1 MKEQEIHVDDPGFEP
16 QAKPIFSLADQL
28 TALNNRKKE
37 LEQGLKRVNADIEA
51 VNENLVAEMVENEI
65 QNFKRNNITYYLQ
78 TQYYASIIGE
88 ESAQNQFFEN
98 LREEGYGDIIKE
110 TVHPQTLRAFVKE
123 QINSTEDGELP
134 EYMKGLVHVHT
145 KEKVNTRKG

>member
-1 MKEQEIHVDDPGFEP
+1 MEEQKIHINDPGFEP
-16 QAKPIFSLADQL
+16 EAKPIFSLADQL
-28 TALNNRKKE
+28 TTLNNRKKE
-37 LEQGLKRVNADIEA
+37 LEQELKEINADIET

-78 TQYYASIIGE
+78 TQYYASIVAE
-88 ESAQNQFFEN
+88 ESAQSQFFDN
-98 LREEGYGDIIKE
+98 LRKEGYGDIIKE
-110 TVHPQTLRAFVKE
+110 TVHPQTLKAFVKE

-134 EYMKGLVHVHT
+134 KYMKGLVNVHT

>member
-1 MKEQEIHVDDPGFEP
+1 MEEQQIHVDNSGLEP
-16 QAKPIFSLADQL
+16 AAKPIFSLADRL

-37 LEQGLKRVNADIEA
+37 LDQELKKTNAEIEVVNDK
-51 VNENLVAEMVENEI
+51 LVAEMVEDEI

-78 TQYYASIIGE
+78 TQYYPSIIAE
-88 ESAQNQFFEN
+88 ESAQHQFFEN
-98 LREEGYGDIIKE
+98 LRKEGFGDIIKE
-110 TVHPQTLRAFVKE
+110 TVHPQTLKAFVKE

-134 EYMKGLVHVHT
+134 EYMKGLVNVYT